1 MACPAQSIVA
11 PIRPTTP
18 IVVPQRP
25 ALATEIPAPAK
36 AGAAV
41 VTLRHNEESHG
52 TVAHHQ

>member
-1 MACPAQSIVA
+1 LPTQSIA
-11 PIRPTTP
+11 TQIRPTTP
-18 IVVPQRP
+18 VVVLQRP

-52 TVAHHQ
+52 TAARHQ